1 MQEILIIKFGG
12 SIITDKSSHK
22 LIVHSALLHDIAKDL
37 YRYITEN
44 PLAQFIIIHGAG
56 GPGHH
61 LAHQFDLANGTNH
74 DPIKIRAVCNTRL
87 VNQKLNTAICDIFLE
102 NDIPVIP
109 AHTGALITQENKKII
124 TCNIPIIQS
133 ILESKCIPVLYG
145 DMVHDTL
152 LEYSVCSGDT
162 SAAYL
167 AQNLPVKKVFFATDV
182 DGIFDKDPHTFQDAK
197 LVPQI
202 SLQDV
207 FSDATI
213 SIEKSHNTDVT
224 GGLKG
229 KLAAFQPFI
238 DHSNILEEIVIFNGT
253 NQNNYYDILSGSKKT
268 STHITL

>member
-1 MQEILIIKFGG
+1 MQEIFIIKFGG
-12 SIITDKSSHK
+12 SIITDKSSRE
-22 LIVHSALLHDIAKDL
+22 LMIHSVLLDDIAKEL
-37 YRYITEN
+37 YQYIVEN
-44 PLAQFIIIHGAG
+44 PLRQFIIIHGAG

-61 LAHQFDLANGTNH
+61 LAHTYDLFHGTNH
-74 DPIKIRAVCNTRL
+74 DPVKIRAVCETRL
-87 VNQKLNTAICDIFLE
+87 VNQKLNTAICDTFLK
-102 NDIPVIP
+102 NNIPVIP

-133 ILESKCIPVLYG
+133 ILASKCIPVLYG

-167 AQNLPVKKVFFATDV
+167 AQNLPVKKVLFATDV
-182 DGIFDKDPHTFQDAK
+182 DGVFNKDPHTFPDAQ
-197 LVPQI
+197 LIPDI
-202 SLQDV
+202 SLRDI
-207 FSDATI
+207 FNDTSI

-229 KLAAFQPFI
+229 KLTAFQTFI
-238 DHSNILEEIVIFNGT
+238 DHPHILEEIVIFNGT
-253 NQNNYYDILSGSKKT
+253 KPKKYYDILSDIKIA